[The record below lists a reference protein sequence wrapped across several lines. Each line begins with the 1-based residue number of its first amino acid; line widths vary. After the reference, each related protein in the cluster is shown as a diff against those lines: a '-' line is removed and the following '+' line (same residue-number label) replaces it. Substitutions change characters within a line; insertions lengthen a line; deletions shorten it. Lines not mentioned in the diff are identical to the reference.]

1 MLSVLVIFVLGM
13 LFMGTKSVGSVADK
27 LSDAIRD
34 IADGALQVPHVQHAL
49 ECVRRFTQ
57 TVVAVPTFILSWPA
71 TSAVLYGLH
80 MVLPMPEAFIGLVLL
95 PVEQSFAGSSDCFT
109 WSANV
114 IGLLGVIVALSG
126 CLRGWFLEA
135 APSPTM
141 LWAWSSESK
150 AWEKNRYV
158 GDR

>member
-1 MLSVLVIFVLGM
+1 M
-13 LFMGTKSVGSVADK
+13 LFMGTKPVGSVANATF
-27 LSDAIRD
+27 DAVRD
-34 IADGALQVPHVQHAL
+34 IVDGALQVPRVRHTL

-80 MVLPMPEAFIGLVLL
+80 MVLSMPEAFIGLVLL

-114 IGLLGVIVALSG
+114 VGLLGVIVALSSYLG
-126 CLRGWFLEA
+126 GWFLEA
-135 APSPTM
+135 APSPTV
-141 LWAWSSESK
+141 LWAWSSECE

-158 GDR
+158 GDH